1 VSSDLQSFVEF
12 LEGQKARQ
20 ASHFPT
26 VRSEKVLSFMGTTSL
41 AGSHATPSIH
51 RLVSVEPG
59 PSARDLRITLG
70 GPLPRRPTKG
80 ECLTVHITRLEEY
93 QGYQVKTRVMAAP
106 GGEVDLVEDVP
117 GGVAVKGAQ
126 IFTVHH
132 SPYTLKFFEN
142 VPYEDLRATIAG
154 VRFALVAQGETAN
167 LSPRF
172 IFHHE
177 VKDGKLALYHGDG
190 LALKTYMNLKV
201 NRSETRL
208 VLDLDDFHGWALR
221 GTVEEFAP
229 HQHPE
234 AYERICQGFASGSWG
249 KPSRVFRFVP
259 DSFERI
265 QPAG

>member
-1 VSSDLQSFVEF
+1 VKSRALSA
-12 LEGQKARQ
+12 G
-20 ASHFPT
+20 ASE
-26 VRSEKVLSFMGTTSL
+26 R
-41 AGSHATPSIH
+41 
-51 RLVSVEPG
+51 
-59 PSARDLRITLG
+59 
-70 GPLPRRPTKG
+70 
-80 ECLTVHITRLEEY
+80 
-93 QGYQVKTRVMAAP
+93 
-106 GGEVDLVEDVP
+106 DLVEELD
-117 GGVAVKGAQ
+117 GGALLVKGAQ

-142 VPYEDLRATIAG
+142 VPYEDLQATISG

-177 VKDGKLALYHGDG
+177 VKDGKVALYHGDG